1 MSRCVQRPA
10 LSPARKLALHD
21 CSVSGIW
28 TSAYLIRGFVRSLAD
43 VV

>member
-1 MSRCVQRPA
+1 MSRCVQRPS

-21 CSVSGIW
+21 LQRVW
-28 TSAYLIRGFVRSLAD
+28 YLDLAYLIRGFVRSLAD